1 MMKDGW
7 KHLYGM
13 IGVPEDSNF
22 GPIRVGN
29 QEGEVYSVTYKEL
42 SAIVSNTPFIDYKT
56 MTKDLLLRSLL
67 DHQKVIEQVMDSYAT
82 IPFKF
87 GSLARNEQEVKQILA
102 QGHSLFKSLLPWV
115 RERVEFEL
123 VATWDREKVFKA
135 LYAEESEI
143 RFLQK
148 IIGTKSEENPFLE
161 KIKLGKLVR
170 QCLLKKKVPSREQII
185 SQLKE
190 CAESYCDHD
199 VMDDIMIL
207 NTAFLLRKEMEK
219 EFDRRVQYL
228 DHTFLGEVSFKVI
241 GPLPL
246 YSFGCIEVEWAS
258 AGEIREALSLL
269 GLSENTS
276 LTDVR
281 TAYYRKAKSLH
292 PDKTGESLNSPSE
305 FEKVVKAFHLLDR
318 CYRTYA
324 SLPNGERVLLMEVK
338 TKGQMIVE
346 RHEEKQESFRGQGMS
361 LSIDRI

>member
-1 MMKDGW
+1 MKDEW
-7 KHLYGM
+7 KHLYGV
-13 IGVPEDSNF
+13 IGTPESLDLI
-22 GPIRVGN
+22 PLKVKN
-29 QEGEVYSVTYKEL
+29 QGEEAYIVTYEGL
-42 SAIVSNTPFIDYKT
+42 SAIVSAPSFSDDRT
-56 MTKDLLLRSLL
+56 MTKDVAVKYLLNQQRILEGL
-67 DHQKVIEQVMDSYAT
+67 MDSYP
-82 IPFKF
+82 ILPFKF
-87 GSLARNEQEVKQILA
+87 GSMAHTDEEVKQILI
-102 QGHSLFKSLLPWV
+102 QGYSFFQSLLPWV
-115 RERVEFEL
+115 GDRVELEL
-123 VATWDREKVFKA
+123 VAVWDREKIFKT
-135 LYAEESEI
+135 LYEEEPEI
-143 RFLQK
+143 QFLQK
-148 IIGTKSEENPFLE
+148 IIGTKSEEDPFLE

-258 AGEIREALSLL
+258 AGEIREALALL

-276 LTDVR
+276 SADVR

-305 FEKVVKAFHLLDR
+305 FEKVVKAFRLLDR
-318 CYRTYA
+318 CYRAYS

-338 TKGQMIVE
+338 TKGVNDWG
-346 RHEEKQESFRGQGMS
+346 KA
-361 LSIDRI
+361 